1 MKLYNLEFAK
11 ISYSQ
16 DIANGINLI
25 GKIEYQQK
33 AMQTTDFSF
42 FHKDDLYSSNNPL
55 APNDFMTDPFQEH
68 HLIRRL

>member
-25 GKIEYQQK
+25 GKIEYQQRK
-33 AMQTTDFSF
+33 PLHNTTDFSF
-42 FHKDDLYSSNNPL
+42 FHKDIYTL
-55 APNDFMTDPFQEH
+55 QI
-68 HLIRRL
+68 IR

>member
-25 GKIEYQQK
+25 GKNRIAAK
-33 AMQTTDFSF
+33 AIAQ
-42 FHKDDLYSSNNPL
+42 YN
-55 APNDFMTDPFQEH
+55 
-68 HLIRRL
+68 